1 MAGQGSAR
9 VTLKEIDLS
18 QVRDPEQLPQGV
30 PAAVVGPA
38 KRGPA
43 FVPKTFANMQQF
55 GEVFGSM
62 SEISKESNANRFGPL
77 ALNEWMRNAQAGT
90 FLRTLGIGSAEGRI
104 NSDGTVD
111 GAGFVVGEKISYT
124 AGGKLQDNQHA
135 YLDNAELE
143 QATEAA
149 RTHFLGCFMKD
160 TSGSTFL
167 QDAGVQ
173 TSTAKAVTQIRFA
186 ARPSVGDFIT
196 LKFIDPNNALQSFTK
211 TFEFDSA
218 VQTNAIQIAIG
229 ANVGAAVDNLQN
241 AIRNDGDIG
250 IGQYGIDPTV
260 SEEGHVD
267 TGPHTIEILQQAEGE
282 VGNTV
287 IAYQFNPAGGDIN
300 DITVNGQT
308 SSNTSQDYV
317 LGIVGDVAGQC
328 VITITDDPVNDSTIL
343 LDGLSNDGAGNL
355 DTNKPVTFKFI
366 TAPIAFDQ
374 AGADGVADRYET
386 TGVAACS
393 VHIADSK
400 EETLQNLAAAI
411 NRPADNTGGG
421 VLNTSGLLTAE
432 LFNNNTQLRVTQVN
446 AGAASAGATGC
457 DIVLSNPLD
466 TNLSVEA
473 ADENKAP
480 LTLSSTGANQSGK
493 FANGADGSVA
503 SFKLTLSGQPVDGE
517 EIEIEV
523 VTDPSQSPA
532 ARAVK
537 TFIFKDAG
545 NNGED
550 AGGGDAGKVLVRIA
564 DDDVERTLYNLYD
577 AIVGEDAHVDRGGAL
592 AEVAAELNI
601 SVADGTA
608 VHGVSVGEKITIE
621 SHDGTKIDYIIADSD
636 QGFTAGAE
644 LLVTSDLDGLGTN
657 PVITNNATARAIS
670 FDVTDATVLQSAL
683 LTAIEEAIDIGHAGK
698 IETAAIAG
706 NDLKI
711 TQVKAGFNG
720 NTTVSASNIT
730 NVTTAGP
737 GGAANEFDGGLDGFS
752 ASSVD
757 VLPDEDAIEFK
768 QLQNISLVHKLTSAI
783 KMGDRAVV
791 TNPDG
796 DRLVGNVG
804 QKSTAFEQGGGAAQP
819 VIRGLL
825 MSPQGVIPAMEQSDA
840 AYNALSTERHK
851 QKVTLNNTTLKSFG
865 AGATQIA
872 GYEIGSISSDQS
884 FTLVLNGFDS
894 EEEPSILACSFDPES
909 VNYFAKVLNTDPEQ
923 IESRGHYL
931 YAHWD
936 VDRRVST
943 PSDVGV
949 LKQDGS
955 LANISE
961 VGFCLHSSGQ
971 PRVSA
976 NNRPDFESFDTRFK
990 TACSPYIQSQ
1000 GFGQGGT
1007 KEFYDLFKLHA
1018 LDDGAVANDRFR
1030 VLISNI
1036 IAPSVEGDYGSFD
1049 LALESFYSDPIQ
1061 GEALIAWKRLSLDPD
1076 SKNFIGRII
1085 GDKHMYYDFDRVTS
1099 KQRLVEEGDFDV
1111 KNNYVRVEVSELVK
1125 SKEVPSSSLPCGFK
1139 SYRTLNTEFT
1149 DLFNEQGDNNGANKL
1164 LVDNALDGLKVLPL
1178 PLVKT
1183 ITRASGDAFEASEAL
1198 AWGVKFAK
1206 KQSAE
1211 DHKETS
1217 EIRFNDSIRSW
1228 TKFYPDM
1235 DGDNSFAKDSSESF
1249 SLERIA
1255 VDNPA
1260 DIDWGTAEYVRS
1272 GTHDSKSFITLS
1284 SAAAI
1289 GRNIRYLKFRFIM
1302 QGGFDG
1308 LDIFNKEKAEMSS
1321 LAAHREANDENSNN
1335 TFTGATVQAFR
1346 RAVDVLADKSAT
1358 ELQLLAIP
1366 GMREPVVTDYAITAC
1381 ESRFD
1386 AMLVMDIEEVDR
1398 GNAIIVDPAV
1408 KPSVSQIISNFETRQ
1423 LDTSFAAAYFPD
1435 VIMRRSSNGAPLQVP
1450 PSVGMLGVMSL
1461 NDTLADPWFAPAGL
1475 TRGRLNALNSKVQ
1488 MNRDVLND
1496 LYDADINPIYEPAGR
1511 AGEVYAFGQKT
1522 LMQNQSALDR
1532 INVRRLLINLR
1543 RKVKNIANTLL
1554 FEPNRASTLA
1564 RFSSLV
1570 EPIMAEV
1577 QARQGVERYK
1587 VQIDTSTTTQNDVEN
1602 NTIRG
1607 KIYLQ
1612 PTKSVEFISLDFVVT
1627 NSID

>member
-124 AGGKLQDNQHA
+124 ADGKLQDNQHA
-135 YLDNAELE
+135 FLDNAELE
-143 QATEAA
+143 QATKAA

-173 TSTAKAVTQIRFA
+173 TSTAQAKAQIRFA
-186 ARPSVGDFIT
+186 AQPSVGDFIT
-196 LKFIDPNNALQSFTK
+196 LKFIDPNNALLST
-211 TFEFDSA
+211 TSIFEFGQ
-218 VQTNAIQIAIG
+218 QTIPNSIQVAIG
-229 ANVGAAVDNLQN
+229 ANISTTVDNLKN
-241 AIRNDGDIG
+241 LIEANDGDHDIV
-250 IGQYGIDPTV
+250 PTI
-260 SEEGHVD
+260 SEEGD
-267 TGPHTIEILQQAEGE
+267 ALAGPHTIEILQKAVGE

-287 IAYQFNPAGGDIN
+287 IDYKLNASGGTPS

-328 VITITDDPVNDSTIL
+328 VITISDNPANGETIT
-343 LDGLSNDGAGNL
+343 LDGLSNDGAGTVSAVNEVEFEFT
-355 DTNKPVTFKFI
+355 TNALAADAASDNVENTFSVTG
-366 TAPIAFDQ
+366 
-374 AGADGVADRYET
+374 AGT
-386 TGVAACS
+386 CS
-393 VHIADSK
+393 IKIADTHQ
-400 EETLQNLAAAI
+400 ETLQNLAAAI
-411 NRPADNTGGG
+411 NSTTANLGGTF
-421 VLNTSGLLTAE
+421 LNTKGLLTAE

-446 AGAASAGATGC
+446 GGDAAKEC
-457 DIVLSNPLD
+457 DIALTA
-466 TNLSVEA
+466 TNISIEA
-473 ADENKAP
+473 AADNQGGQRT
-480 LTLSSTGANQSGK
+480 LTSGGDAAGK
-493 FANGADGSVA
+493 FINGADGSVA

-523 VTDPSQSPA
+523 VTDPDAPTVVS
-532 ARAVK
+532 RTIV
-537 TFIFKDAG
+537 FKDNVANGSTVGDDASG
-545 NNGED
+545 NPITQ
-550 AGGGDAGKVLVRIA
+550 VLI
-564 DDDVERTLYNLYD
+564 DPQGDVEKTLYNLREV
-577 AIVGEDAHVDRGGAL
+577 IVGTGAVAGQAASL

-608 VHGVSVGEKITIE
+608 AHGTAVGQKITIE

-636 QGFTAGAE
+636 FFAAGAE
-644 LLVTSDLDGLGTN
+644 LLATSDLDGGGTLAGAL
-657 PVITNNATARAIS
+657 TEGATARAIS
-670 FDVTDATVLQSAL
+670 FDVSDAAVTQSVL
-683 LTAIEEAIDIGHAGK
+683 LTAIKAAIDIGHAGK

-720 NTTVSASNIT
+720 NTTVSTSNIT
-730 NVTTAGP
+730 NVTTIGAG
-737 GGAANEFDGGLDGFS
+737 ATNDQFDGGLDGFS

-804 QKSTAFEQGGGAAQP
+804 QKSTAFEQGGGAAKP

-961 VGFCLHSSGQ
+961 VGFCLHSSGD
-971 PRVSA
+971 PRTSITKK
-976 NNRPDFESFDTRFK
+976 PDFESFDTRFK

>member
-1 MAGQGSAR
+1 

-124 AGGKLQDNQHA
+124 ADGKLQDNQHA
-135 YLDNAELE
+135 YSDPLELD
-143 QATEAA
+143 QATKAA

-173 TSTAKAVTQIRFA
+173 TSTAQAVAQIRFA
-186 ARPSVGDFIT
+186 KLPTSGDFIT
-196 LKFIDPNNALQSFTK
+196 LKFIDPTNSELFFTE
-211 TFEFDSA
+211 TFEFTAGAGATIAGAIA
-218 VQTNAIQIAIG
+218 VNQGADVDATVTALKTAIEG
-229 ANVGAAVDNLQN
+229 NDNGYN
-241 AIRNDGDIG
+241 IV
-250 IGQYGIDPTV
+250 PTIS
-260 SEEGHVD
+260 SEAPNGVTD
-267 TGPHTIEILQQAEGE
+267 PHTIEILQQAEGE

-287 IAYQFNPAGGDIN
+287 IDYKLNAAGGTPS

-308 SSNTSQDYV
+308 SSNSSQDYV

-328 VITITDDPVNDSTIL
+328 VITISDNPANTETIT
-343 LDGLSNDGAGNL
+343 LDGLSNDGAGTVSAN
-355 DTNKPVTFKFI
+355 NPVEFTFT
-366 TAPIAFDQ
+366 TAALASD
-374 AGADGVADRYET
+374 AASDNVADRFSVT
-386 TGVAACS
+386 AAGTCS
-393 VHIADSK
+393 VHIAGTHQ
-400 EETLQNLAAAI
+400 ETLQNLAAAI
-411 NRPADNTGGG
+411 NSTTANNGGTF
-421 VLNTSGLLTAE
+421 LNTKGLLTAE

-446 AGAASAGATGC
+446 GGDAAKDC
-457 DIVLSNPLD
+457 DIALTA
-466 TNLSVEA
+466 TNISIAAAADNTGAQATLSVGG
-473 ADENKAP
+473 DVD
-480 LTLSSTGANQSGK
+480 GK
-493 FANGADGSVA
+493 FINGADGSVA

-532 ARAVK
+532 DRAVK

-545 NNGED
+545 VNGTND
-550 AGGGDAGKVLVRIA
+550 GGKVLVRIA
-564 DDDVERTLYNLYD
+564 DDDVEKTLYNLYD
-577 AIVGEDAHVDRGGAL
+577 TIVGDDAALARGGAL

-608 VHGVSVGEKITIE
+608 AHSVSVGEKITIE
-621 SHDGTKIDYIIADSD
+621 SHDGTKIDYIIADSAE
-636 QGFTAGAE
+636 GFAAGAE
-644 LLVTSDLDGLGTN
+644 LLATSDLDGAGTN
-657 PVITNNATARAIS
+657 PTITAGATARAIS
-670 FDVTDATVLQSAL
+670 FDVTNVAVLQSVL
-683 LTAIEEAIDIGHAGK
+683 LTAIEAAIDVGHAGK
-698 IETAAIAG
+698 LETAAIAG
-706 NDLKI
+706 NVLKI

-720 NTTVSASNIT
+720 NTTVSTSNIT
-730 NVTTAGP
+730 NVTTIGV
-737 GGAANEFDGGLDGFS
+737 GATANEFDGGLDGFS
-752 ASSVD
+752 ASSID

-804 QKSTAFEQGGGAAQP
+804 QKSTAFEQGGGAAKP

-851 QKVTLNNTTLKSFG
+851 QRVTLNDTTFRSFG
-865 AGATQIA
+865 AGAAQIA
-872 GYEIGSISSDQS
+872 GYEIGSIAADQS
-884 FTLVLNGFDS
+884 FTLVLNGFKS
-894 EEEPSILACSFDPES
+894 EEEPSVLACSFDPES

-936 VDRRVST
+936 VDGRVAT

-961 VGFCLHSSGQ
+961 VGFCLHSSGN
-971 PRVSA
+971 PRESA
-976 NNRPDFESFDTRFK
+976 ASKPDFESFDTRFK

-1000 GFGQGGT
+1000 GFGQGGA

-1036 IAPSVEGDYGSFD
+1036 IAPAVEGDYGSFD

-1139 SYRTLNTEFT
+1139 SYRTLNTELE

-1164 LVDNALDGLKVLPL
+1164 LKGNILDGLKVLPL

-1228 TKFYPDM
+1228 TKFYPGM
-1235 DGDNSFAKDSSESF
+1235 DGANSFAKDSSESF
-1249 SLERIA
+1249 SLESIA
-1255 VDNPA
+1255 VDDPSN
-1260 DIDWGTAEYVRS
+1260 ISWGTSEYVRS
-1272 GTHDSKSFITLS
+1272 GQDSDLPLTDKDGDAQAKKAFITLS
-1284 SAAAI
+1284 DAASV
-1289 GRNIRYLKFRFIM
+1289 GRNVRYLKFRFIM

-1321 LAAHREANDENSNN
+1321 LAAHREASDENNNN

-1346 RAVDVLADKSAT
+1346 RAIDVLADKSAT

-1398 GNAIIVDPAV
+1398 GSAIIVDPAV
-1408 KPSVSQIISNFETRQ
+1408 KPSVSQIINNFETRR

-1435 VIMRRSSNGAPLQVP
+1435 VVMRRSSNGSPLQVP

-1522 LMQNQSALDR
+1522 LMQSQSALDR

-1627 NSID
+1627 N

>member
-62 SEISKESNANRFGPL
+62 SEVSKESNANRFGPL

-124 AGGKLQDNQHA
+124 ADGKLQDNQHA
-135 YLDNAELE
+135 HLDPAELD
-143 QATEAA
+143 QATKAA

-173 TSTAKAVTQIRFA
+173 TSTAQAVTQIRFA
-186 ARPSVGDFIT
+186 AQPTAGDFIT
-196 LKFIDPNNALQSFTK
+196 LKFIDPDDALQST
-211 TFEFDSA
+211 TSIFEFGQ
-218 VQTNAIQIAIG
+218 QTILNSIQVAIG
-229 ANVGAAVDNLQN
+229 GDISTAVDNLTSLIE
-241 AIRNDGDIG
+241 ANDGDYDIV
-250 IGQYGIDPTV
+250 PTI
-260 SEEGHVD
+260 SEEGD
-267 TGPHTIEILQQAEGE
+267 ALTGPHTIEILQKAEGE

-287 IAYQFNPAGGDIN
+287 IDYQFNPVGGDIN

-308 SSNTSQDYV
+308 SSNSSQDYV

-328 VITITDDPVNDSTIL
+328 VMTISGNPANAETIT
-343 LDGLSNDGAGNL
+343 LDGLSNDGDGTVSAVN
-355 DTNKPVTFKFI
+355 PVVFEFT
-366 TAPIAFDQ
+366 TAAL
-374 AGADGVADRYET
+374 AADAASDNVADRFSVT
-386 TGVAACS
+386 AADTCS
-393 VHIADSK
+393 VHIADTHQ
-400 EETLQNLAAAI
+400 ETLQNLAAAI
-411 NRPADNTGGG
+411 NSTTANDGGTF
-421 VLNTSGLLTAE
+421 LNTKGLLTAE

-446 AGAASAGATGC
+446 GGDAAKDCDIALTATNISIAAAANNAGAQAT
-457 DIVLSNPLD
+457 LTSNG
-466 TNLSVEA
+466 VA
-473 ADENKAP
+473 A
-480 LTLSSTGANQSGK
+480 GK
-493 FANGADGSVA
+493 FINGADGSVA

-532 ARAVK
+532 TLVDK

-545 NNGED
+545 DNGGND
-550 AGGGDAGKVLVRIA
+550 GGKVLVRIA

-577 AIVGEDAHVDRGGAL
+577 AIVGDDAALARGGAL
-592 AEVAAELNI
+592 AEVAATLEI
-601 SVADGTA
+601 STVGNGNVATDDLAGA
-608 VHGVSVGEKITIE
+608 KINLV
-621 SHDGTKIDYIIADSD
+621 SHDGTSVDYILTDSAFAGQVTGTALQ
-636 QGFTAGAE
+636 QGDVVSSDTSAPANLTAGATGIAVQIE
-644 LLVTSDLDGLGTN
+644 VGTSTHHALLVQLK
-657 PVITNNATARAIS
+657 A
-670 FDVTDATVLQSAL
+670 
-683 LTAIEEAIDIGHAGK
+683 AIEAGSHAGK
-698 IETAAIAG
+698 ITVGAVPAPAAQA
-706 NDLKI
+706 LTI
-711 TQVKAGFNG
+711 TLTQEKAGFTG
-720 NTTVSASNIT
+720 NTTVTLTDINDLTAAAS
-730 NVTTAGP
+730 
-737 GGAANEFDGGLDGFS
+737 FSSGLDGFS
-752 ASSVD
+752 ASSID

-804 QKSTAFEQGGGAAQP
+804 QKSTAFEQGGGAAKP

-851 QKVTLNNTTLKSFG
+851 QRVTLNDTTFRSFG
-865 AGATQIA
+865 AGAAQIA
-872 GYEIGSISSDQS
+872 GYEIGSIAADQS
-884 FTLVLNGFDS
+884 FTLVLNGFNS
-894 EEEPSILACSFDPES
+894 EEEPSVLACSFDPES

-936 VDRRVST
+936 VDGRVAT

-961 VGFCLHSSGQ
+961 VGFCLHSSGN
-971 PRVSA
+971 PRESA
-976 NNRPDFESFDTRFK
+976 ASKPDFESFDTRFK

-1000 GFGQGGT
+1000 GFGQGGA

-1036 IAPSVEGDYGSFD
+1036 IAPAVEGDYGSFD

-1139 SYRTLNTEFT
+1139 SYRTLNTELE

-1164 LVDNALDGLKVLPL
+1164 LKGNILDGLKVLPL

-1228 TKFYPDM
+1228 TKFYPGM
-1235 DGDNSFAKDSSESF
+1235 DGANSFAKDSSESF
-1249 SLERIA
+1249 SLESIA
-1255 VDNPA
+1255 VDDPSN
-1260 DIDWGTAEYVRS
+1260 ISWGTSEYVRS
-1272 GTHDSKSFITLS
+1272 GQDSDLPLTDKDGDAQAKKAFITLS
-1284 SAAAI
+1284 DAASV
-1289 GRNIRYLKFRFIM
+1289 GRNVRYLKFRFIM

-1321 LAAHREANDENSNN
+1321 LAAHREASDENNNN
-1335 TFTGATVQAFR
+1335 TFTGVTVQAFR
-1346 RAVDVLADKSAT
+1346 RAIDVLADKSAT

-1398 GNAIIVDPAV
+1398 GSAIIVDPAV
-1408 KPSVSQIISNFETRQ
+1408 KPSVSQIINNFETRR

-1435 VIMRRSSNGAPLQVP
+1435 VVMRRSSNGSPLQVP

-1522 LMQNQSALDR
+1522 LMQSQSALDR